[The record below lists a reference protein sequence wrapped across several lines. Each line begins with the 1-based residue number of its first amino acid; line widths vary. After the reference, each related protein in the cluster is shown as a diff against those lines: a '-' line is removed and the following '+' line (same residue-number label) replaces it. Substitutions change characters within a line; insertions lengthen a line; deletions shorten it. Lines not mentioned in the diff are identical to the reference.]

1 MEEAREYSAVTRD
14 AANLSK
20 PKKPEAET
28 VLPEHHSPV
37 RAILAAASGQPYAAF
52 ENLVATRAHPHAA
65 LVFEGDY
72 GGMIYL
78 TVPARLISCGEDTLE
93 QLLADIDD
101 VCWGD
106 SGGAGLYFEAL
117 PVGSSVAGGMGGG
130 RVVEGVWLH
139 ANLEALLLRAEI
151 GAVLAGRSFRIS
163 EAGRAKRV
171 R

>member
-1 MEEAREYSAVTRD
+1 
-14 AANLSK
+14 LSK
-20 PKKPEAET
+20 PRKPEPET

-37 RAILAAASGQPYAAF
+37 RAIVAAARGQPYTAF
-52 ENLVATRAHPHAA
+52 ENLVVARAHPHGV

-78 TVPARLISCGEDTLE
+78 TVPARLVACGEDTLE
-93 QLLADIDD
+93 RLLADIDD

-139 ANLEALLLRAEI
+139 AELEALLLRAEI
-151 GAVLAGRSFRIS
+151 AAVLAGRSGRLP
-163 EAGRAKRV
+163 EAARAKRA

>member
-1 MEEAREYSAVTRD
+1 
-14 AANLSK
+14 LPK

-28 VLPEHHSPV
+28 ILPEHHSPV
-37 RAILAAASGQPYAAF
+37 RAIVAAARGQTYTAF
-52 ENLVATRAHPHAA
+52 ENLVAARAHPDGA

-78 TVPARLISCGEDTLE
+78 TVPARLVACDEDTLE

-117 PVGSSVAGGMGGG
+117 PVGSSVAGGVGGG

-139 ANLEALLLRAEI
+139 AALEVLLLRPEVA
-151 GAVLAGRSFRIS
+151 AVLAGRSVRVS
-163 EAGRAKRV
+163 AAARAKRMG
-171 R
+171 

>member
-1 MEEAREYSAVTRD
+1 VEEAREYSAVTRD
-14 AANLSK
+14 AGKLSK

-37 RAILAAASGQPYAAF
+37 RAIVAAARGQLYTAF
-52 ENLVATRAHPHAA
+52 ENLVAARAHPDGA
-65 LVFEGDY
+65 LVFEGDC

-78 TVPARLISCGEDTLE
+78 TVPARLVACDEDTLV

-106 SGGAGLYFEAL
+106 SSGAGLYFEAL

-130 RVVEGVWLH
+130 HVVEGVWLH
-139 ANLEALLLRAEI
+139 ADLEALLLRPEVV
-151 GAVLAGRSFRIS
+151 AVLAGRSGRLS
-163 EAGRAKRV
+163 QAARAKRA
-171 R
+171 

>member
-1 MEEAREYSAVTRD
+1 MP
-14 AANLSK
+14 K
-20 PKKPEAET
+20 PKKPEMET

-37 RAILAAASGQPYAAF
+37 RAILAAARGQPYTAF
-52 ENLVATRAHPHAA
+52 ENLVAARAHPDGA

-78 TVPARLISCGEDTLE
+78 TAPARLISCDEGTLE

-101 VCWGD
+101 LCWGD

-139 ANLEALLLRAEI
+139 ADLEGLLLRPEI
-151 GAVLAGRSFRIS
+151 VAVLAGRSARLP
-163 EAGRAKRV
+163 EAARAKRV

>member
-1 MEEAREYSAVTRD
+1 M
-14 AANLSK
+14 SK

-37 RAILAAASGQPYAAF
+37 RAILAAARGQSYTAF
-52 ENLVATRAHPHAA
+52 ENLVAARAHPDGT

-78 TVPARLISCGEDTLE
+78 TAPARLILCGEGTLE

-106 SGGAGLYFEAL
+106 SRGAGLYFEAL
-117 PVGSSVAGGMGGG
+117 SVGSIVAGGMGGG

-139 ANLEALLLRAEI
+139 ADLEALLLRPEI
-151 GAVLAGRSFRIS
+151 GAVLAGRSFRLS
-163 EAGRAKRV
+163 EAARAKRA